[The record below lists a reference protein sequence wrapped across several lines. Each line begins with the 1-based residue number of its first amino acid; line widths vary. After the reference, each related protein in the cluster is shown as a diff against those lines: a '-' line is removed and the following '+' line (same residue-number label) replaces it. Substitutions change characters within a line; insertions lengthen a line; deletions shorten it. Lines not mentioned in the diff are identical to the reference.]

1 MRELSLTDELARC
14 GAMDIL
20 TEVVD
25 ALQLRATA
33 VQRLSV
39 LSELREDLQSG
50 EAALVIVLRG
60 DLTARTGSGDR
71 TLLENDYLLLVGA
84 QAAQFTSTTPQ
95 TEVIRCRYSLQTS
108 LPHPL
113 ARQLPPVLAL
123 GARYLTDRSELGRAV
138 ELLENELVN
147 TRLGSEFVTVRL
159 AEIAFVEV
167 LRKRQLE
174 DLPEP
179 AFLAALSDSPVRTGL
194 DLIHRSPNRAW
205 RVDELANGAGLSR
218 GVFAERFHKR
228 VGDPP
233 LRYLRA
239 WRMLNA
245 RRELARGGVAVREVA
260 ARAGYRS
267 ANGFSRAFRRFFGY
281 SPSVLRRVS

>member
-1 MRELSLTDELARC
+1 
-14 GAMDIL
+14 MDIL

-60 DLTARTGSGDR
+60 DLTAGTASGDR
-71 TLLENDYLLLVGA
+71 TLLETDYLLLVGA
-84 QAAQFTSTTPQ
+84 QAAQFTSATPP
-95 TEVIRCRYSLQTS
+95 TDVIRCRYSLQTS

-113 ARQLPPVLAL
+113 ARQLPSVLSL

-205 RVDELANGAGLSR
+205 RVDELASGAGLSR
-218 GVFAERFHKR
+218 GVFAERFHRR

-245 RRELARGGVAVREVA
+245 RRELARGGVALREVA

-281 SPSVLRRVS
+281 PPSVLRRVS

>member
-1 MRELSLTDELARC
+1 
-14 GAMDIL
+14 MDIL

-33 VQRLSV
+33 AQRLQV
-39 LSELREDLQSG
+39 LAELREDLGAG
-50 EAALVIVLRG
+50 EAVLVIVLRG
-60 DLTARTGSGDR
+60 ALTAITSGGELA
-71 TLLENDYLLLVGA
+71 LLENDYILLVGA
-84 QAAQFTSTTPQ
+84 QAARFASAMPSA
-95 TEVIRCRYSLQTS
+95 EVIRCRYSLQTA

-113 ARQLPPVLAL
+113 ARQFPSVLSS
-123 GARYLTDRSELGRAV
+123 GARFLTDRSELGRAV
-138 ELLENELVN
+138 ELLDNELVN

-159 AEIAFVEV
+159 AEVAFVEV

-179 AFLAALSDSPVRTGL
+179 AFLAALSDPPVRTSL
-194 DLIHRSPNRAW
+194 DLIHGSPNRAW
-205 RVDELANGAGLSR
+205 RVDELAAGAGLSR

-228 VGDPP
+228 VGEPP

-245 RRELARGGVAVREVA
+245 RRELARGGVPVREVA

-267 ANGFSRAFRRFFGY
+267 ANGFSRAFRRFFGHA
-281 SPSVLRRVS
+281 PSALRLIN